1 MEKKGRG
8 RILFYTFVPILK
20 NRGEKNGWMLALR
33 IRKRIRVR
41 IGIRFSRQE
50 NEKKITKQ
58 RNAKQ
63 SGTARLDSVYHFLF
77 LFFFPSSPFPSYSGI
92 INRCNCNTPF
102 RAKIQT
108 QMYINIFIFDLQRGP
123 INRLHEAQDAG
134 NRVRRA
140 QFYHFTGVAVNIKRR
155 GGGGRGGGERRGRN
169 DIKLIRDPRGRG
181 GRGGVRE
188 IVGRYPT
195 TPGELCA
202 SAYNNI
208 GANAMQTDGPPSLL
222 RASPFPIRP
231 CKHSTLFSLSPP
243 KNAS

>member
-155 GGGGRGGGERRGRN
+155 GGGGRGGG
-169 DIKLIRDPRGRG
+169 
-181 GRGGVRE
+181 RGGVVT
-188 IVGRYPT
+188 I
-195 TPGELCA
+195 L
-202 SAYNNI
+202 N
-208 GANAMQTDGPPSLL
+208 
-222 RASPFPIRP
+222 
-231 CKHSTLFSLSPP
+231 
-243 KNAS
+243 